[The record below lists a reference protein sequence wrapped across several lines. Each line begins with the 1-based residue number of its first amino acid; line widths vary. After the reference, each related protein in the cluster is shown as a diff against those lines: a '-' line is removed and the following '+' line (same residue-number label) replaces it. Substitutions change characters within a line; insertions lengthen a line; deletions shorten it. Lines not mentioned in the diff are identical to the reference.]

1 MRLLIKIL
9 SKFKIL
15 YMLKGYFKIK
25 NNTLEYLSE
34 DRIFLNEFVAL
45 IND

>member
-1 MRLLIKIL
+1 MTN
-9 SKFKIL
+9 STFSEEN
-15 YMLKGYFKIK
+15 GYEVFFLK

-34 DRIFLNEFVAL
+34 DRIFLSEFVAL